1 VLKAFSQEDFPEG
14 SDMRGLVILCF
25 LLALPPLAVLGHDV
39 YLAYYG
45 PDMKPDHAIQLSDVG
60 WLLKTYTP
68 DAHQWLVDNTDKDVW
83 DKYVGPLL
91 EQTAL
96 FVALPPFLLAA
107 FITLVIKLVNWRPAG
122 GGKFKGKKS
131 GIAFGEEKG
140 GKTKYKRK

>member
-1 VLKAFSQEDFPEG
+1 
-14 SDMRGLVILCF
+14 MRGLVILCF
-25 LLALPPLAVLGHDV
+25 LLALLPLGVLGHDI

-60 WLLKTYTP
+60 WLLKTYAP
-68 DAHQWLVDNTDKDVW
+68 DAHQWLVDNTDKDMW

-107 FITLVIKLVNWRPAG
+107 FIALAIKLFNWRPAG
-122 GGKFKGKKS
+122 GGKFKGKNS

-140 GKTKYKRK
+140 AKAKYKRR

>member
-1 VLKAFSQEDFPEG
+1 
-14 SDMRGLVILCF
+14 MRGLVVLCF
-25 LLALPPLAVLGHDV
+25 LLALLPLAALGHDI

-68 DAHQWLVDNTDKDVW
+68 EAHQWLVDNTDKDMW

-107 FITLVIKLVNWRPAG
+107 FITLAIKLVSWRPV

-131 GIAFGEEKG
+131 GIAFGEDKG
-140 GKTKYKRK
+140 AKARYKRR